1 MSQIQSLKN
10 QGLNHIIFKTDIES
24 PHSNTSDLETV
35 LNRLYH
41 RENEIFKRIVIA
53 IRINDDAQSTMLA
66 SELLRIRVLKRN
78 ICFALELLYNYNTR
92 HSYLSI

>member
-10 QGLNHIIFKTDIES
+10 HSLNHMIFKTAIES
-24 PHSNTSDLETV
+24 PHSNTSNLETV
-35 LNRLYH
+35 LHRLYH

-53 IRINDDAQSTMLA
+53 IRISDDAQSMMLA

-78 ICFALELLYNYNTR
+78 ICFTLELLYNYNTR
-92 HSYLSI
+92 HSY